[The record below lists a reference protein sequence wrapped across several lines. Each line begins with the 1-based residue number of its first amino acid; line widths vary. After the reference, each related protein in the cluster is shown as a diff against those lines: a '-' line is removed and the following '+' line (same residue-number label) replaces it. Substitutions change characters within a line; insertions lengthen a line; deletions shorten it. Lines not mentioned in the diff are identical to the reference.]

1 MASARR
7 WSKEISDITECPIC
21 VETFTDPKVLPCVHT
36 FCLKCLLKYGE
47 HDKPGDQV
55 ACPLCRAN
63 FVIPPGGFADLPNN
77 FFVNKLLLA
86 NQLTDASGGTDQTQA
101 VCELCLE
108 DDANVSAEV
117 YCMVCEL
124 HMCGKCSIKHT
135 KPKAMRSHQLVNV
148 KDKPSPETLLKMTAS
163 YCTQHPD

>member
-1 MASARR
+1 MAAARR
-7 WSKEISDITECPIC
+7 WSKELSDITECPIC

-86 NQLTDASGGTDQTQA
+86 KQLTDASET
-101 VCELCLE
+101 VEKKMCEICLE
-108 DDANVSAEV
+108 FETKTNADV
-117 YCMVCEL
+117 YCIECEL
-124 HMCGKCSIKHT
+124 HLCIKCNKIRHKKANAIKSDH
-135 KPKAMRSHQLVNV
+135 PIMSL
-148 KDKPSPETLLKMTAS
+148 KDKPS
-163 YCTQHPD
+163 